1 MTASLNLDAVRFD
14 KDTKTVVVVAQDVVS
29 GRVLMVANADREA
42 LERTIETGE
51 MHYRSRTRGLW
62 RKGAT
67 SGNVQKVVSLTLDC
81 DNDAIVARVRSA
93 GPACHTGAVS
103 CFEESAGAPTIWSA
117 LATTISLRN
126 AELKA
131 QPEADAQSES
141 ATSRK
146 RRSHTRELLL
156 DRNLRLKKIGEES
169 AELIAA
175 CADGD
180 AARATEEGADLV
192 YHVGVALEA
201 IGSSLEGVAQIL
213 WERSGSRPKPN
224 ES

>member
-1 MTASLNLDAVRFD
+1 MSARLNLDAVRFD

-51 MHYRSRTRGLW
+51 MHYRSRSRGLW

-67 SGNVQKVVSLTLDC
+67 SGNVQRVVSLTPDC
-81 DNDAIVARVRSA
+81 DSDAIVARVRSA

-103 CFEESAGAPTIWSA
+103 CFEDSAAAPTIWSG
-117 LATTISLRN
+117 LAKTISLRN
-126 AELKA
+126 TELKA
-131 QPEADAQSES
+131 QREAEVQSES
-141 ATSRK
+141 GISPK

-180 AARATEEGADLV
+180 ATRATEEAADLI

-201 IGSSLEGVAQIL
+201 IGSSLDGVAQIL
-213 WERSGSRPKPN
+213 WERSASA
-224 ES
+224 

>member
-1 MTASLNLDAVRFD
+1 MSESLNLDAVRFD

-42 LERTIETGE
+42 LERAVETGE

-81 DNDAIVARVRSA
+81 DNDSILARVRSA

-103 CFEESAGAPTIWSA
+103 CFDDSAEAPTIWST
-117 LATTISLRN
+117 LARTISQRS

-131 QPEADAQSES
+131 QPAGDAQSES
-141 ATSRK
+141 AGSPK

-175 CADGD
+175 CADGNVS
-180 AARATEEGADLV
+180 RATEEAADLI

-201 IGSSLEGVAQIL
+201 IGSSLDGVAQIL
-213 WERSGSRPKPN
+213 WERSVSPHKLN